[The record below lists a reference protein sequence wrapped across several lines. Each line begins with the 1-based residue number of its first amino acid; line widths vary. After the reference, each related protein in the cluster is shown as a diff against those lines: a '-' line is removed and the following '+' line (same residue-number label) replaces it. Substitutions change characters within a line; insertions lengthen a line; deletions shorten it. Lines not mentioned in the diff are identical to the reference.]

1 MFHVWCV
8 LHNFSFCKTAEEY
21 EGSVM
26 HIEVVP
32 STLMRVNVYDYP
44 MYLVCGFSYFW
55 GFINYETVEAFYKN
69 VWGNSIAIGKEN

>member
-1 MFHVWCV
+1 MFVCYTCMHVGLCLGSNVTMFHVWCV

-44 MYLVCGFSYFW
+44 MYLVCGFSYF
-55 GFINYETVEAFYKN
+55 
-69 VWGNSIAIGKEN
+69 